1 MRVLVVE
8 DTVDVAEGVVAAIE
22 RLGHVVDWACDGDSA
37 EGWLAIATYDL
48 IVLDLMLP
56 DADGVGLLRAM
67 RARGL
72 DAAVLVVTAR
82 AAVSERVQVLDLGA
96 DDYLCKPFDFDELQA
111 RIRSLLRR
119 QSGDRTNDMSCGRL
133 VYDRATRLARIG
145 QETVALS
152 PRELSLL
159 EMLLAGRNRVLSKS
173 NILEGLFD
181 WRTEASEN
189 AVEVL
194 VGRLRRKIE
203 GSGAIIIN
211 HRGLGY
217 QFRAE

>member
-181 WRTEASEN
+181 WRTESSEN

>member
-1 MRVLVVE
+1 FNIRRIQNLTGNPLKYKPAVNHVSTLP
-8 DTVDVAEGVVAAIE
+8 TSHLLDVAEGVVAAIE

-96 DDYLCKPFDFDELQA
+96 DEYLCKPFDFDEVQA
-111 RIRSLLRR
+111 RIRSLLR
-119 QSGDRTNDMSCGRL
+119 L
-133 VYDRATRLARIG
+133 
-145 QETVALS
+145 
-152 PRELSLL
+152 
-159 EMLLAGRNRVLSKS
+159 
-173 NILEGLFD
+173 
-181 WRTEASEN
+181 
-189 AVEVL
+189 
-194 VGRLRRKIE
+194 
-203 GSGAIIIN
+203 
-211 HRGLGY
+211 
-217 QFRAE
+217 

>member
-22 RLGHVVDWACDGDSA
+22 RLGHVVDWAADGNAAQD
-37 EGWLAIATYDL
+37 WLAGAIYDL

-56 DADGVGLLRAM
+56 DADGVSLLREI
-67 RARGL
+67 RTRGL

-119 QSGDRTNDMSCGRL
+119 QSGDRTNDMTCGRL
-133 VYDRATRLARIG
+133 VYDRGTRLARIG
-145 QETVALS
+145 QEVLALS

-159 EMLLAGRNRVLSKS
+159 EMLLAGRNRVLSKA
-173 NILEGLFD
+173 NILERLFD
-181 WRTEASEN
+181 WRSDASEN

-203 GSGAIIIN
+203 GSGAVIIN

>member
-22 RLGHVVDWACDGDSA
+22 RLGHVVDWAADGTAAQD
-37 EGWLAIATYDL
+37 WLVGATYDL

-56 DADGVGLLRAM
+56 DADGVSLLREI
-67 RARGL
+67 RTRGL

-119 QSGDRTNDMSCGRL
+119 QSGDRTNDMTCGRL
-133 VYDRATRLARIG
+133 VYDRGTRLARIG
-145 QETVALS
+145 QEVLALS

-159 EMLLAGRNRVLSKS
+159 EMLLAGRNRVLSKA
-173 NILEGLFD
+173 NILERLFD
-181 WRTEASEN
+181 WRSDASEN

-203 GSGAIIIN
+203 GSGAVIIN